1 MPDTTFY
8 GRTDVPA
15 EEGMEEQKVI
25 GSKEVLEAV
34 GILEQYKAGK
44 ANLEAR
50 VIENERWY
58 KGRYWE
64 IIRRQDKAE
73 KDPKNRPPEP
83 TSAWLFNAILN
94 KHADAMDNFPE
105 PIVLPR
111 EKSDIQSAKELQDV
125 VPVIMEQNEYE
136 QTYSDNWW
144 KKLKD
149 GTAVT
154 GVFWNPEKENGLGDV
169 DIKLVDILRIFWE
182 PGVMDIQKSR
192 NLFITDLVDTDIL
205 NDMYP
210 EHKGKMTGGGLDV
223 SHYIFD
229 ESIDTSNKTVVV
241 DWYYKVKGD
250 DGRTI
255 LHYCKFVNDIVLYA
269 SENDPMYRDRGYYDH
284 GDYPLVFDVMFPEEG
299 MPTGFGFVDIC
310 KDPQLYIDKLGGYIL
325 ETAMMGSKRRFFAS
339 TSTNINRD
347 QFLDWNEP
355 IVDVE
360 GEIDDSRVKE
370 ISIDP
375 LSGHYINVLQM
386 KIDELKETSS
396 NRDVNSGAVSSG
408 ITAAA
413 AISALQEAGNK
424 TSRDMIST
432 SYRSH
437 KEIVK
442 LVIELMRQ
450 FYDEQRSFR
459 ITKPNDMANMM
470 SIMQRV
476 QGAMNGQPMPEE
488 EDDGLDYTFVDM
500 DNSKLRNQ
508 PIGIDSNGN
517 TLYRKPIFDLK
528 IKAQKKNPFSRM
540 EQNERAKEL
549 YSMGFFNADKAQ
561 ESMIALMMMDFEG
574 INEVREQVMQGQ
586 TLLNVA
592 KALAEENAILK
603 GQMMPQ
609 AEGSA
614 PTTNPQPTGGGETI
628 AEGVM
633 DARTPMTD
641 YGTRLAKRSTPHLDQ
656 NNGGATSPI

>member
-1 MPDTTFY
+1 MPDTNFY
-8 GRTDVPA
+8 GQDMPVI
-15 EEGMEEQKVI
+15 EGMEEQQVI
-25 GSKEVLEAV
+25 GSKEVLEATET
-34 GILEQYKAGK
+34 LQEYKRGK
-44 ANLEAR
+44 ANLEER
-50 VIENERWY
+50 LIENERWY

-64 IIRRQDKAE
+64 IIRRQNKAE
-73 KDPKNRPPEP
+73 KDPKNRTPEP

-105 PIVLPR
+105 PVVLPR
-111 EKSDIQSAKELQDV
+111 EKSDIQSAKELQEV

-144 KKLKD
+144 KKLKG

-154 GVFWNPEKENGLGDV
+154 GVFWNAEKENGLGDV

-182 PGVMDIQKSR
+182 PGIMDIQKSK
-192 NLFITDLVDTDIL
+192 NLFITDLVDEDL
-205 NDMYP
+205 LDDMYP
-210 EHKGKMTGGGLDV
+210 QYKGKMTGGGLDV
-223 SHYIFD
+223 NHYIYD
-229 ESIDTSNKTVVV
+229 ESIDTSKKVVVV
-241 DWYYKVKGD
+241 DWYYKVKGE

-255 LHYCKFVNDIVLYA
+255 LHYCKYVNDIVLYA
-269 SENDPMYRDRGYYDH
+269 SENDPIYRNRGYYDH

-339 TSTNINRD
+339 TSTNINKE

-360 GEIDDSRVKE
+360 GEIDDTRVKE

-386 KIDELKETSS
+386 KIDELKETSA
-396 NRDVNSGAVSSG
+396 NRDVNSGSAGSVV
-408 ITAAA
+408 AAS

-424 TSRDMIST
+424 PSRDMISA
-432 SYRSH
+432 SYRAH
-437 KEIVK
+437 KQIVK
-442 LVIELMRQ
+442 LVIELIRQ

-470 SIMQRV
+470 AMMAKV
-476 QGAMNGQPMPEE
+476 QSAMRGEPIPEDE
-488 EDDGLDYTFVDM
+488 NEGTDYTFVDM
-500 DNSKLRNQ
+500 DNSKIRNQ
-508 PIGIDSNGN
+508 PIGIDSEGN
-517 TLYRKPIFDLK
+517 TLYRKPVFDLK

-549 YSMGFFNADKAQ
+549 YSLGFFNADRAQ

-592 KALAEENAILK
+592 KALAQENAILK
-603 GQMMPQ
+603 GQMMPMV
-609 AEGSA
+609 EE
-614 PTTNPQPTGGGETI
+614 TTPDNAPQPTGGGRTL
-628 AEGVM
+628 AEGVTN
-633 DARTPMTD
+633 AQTPMTD
-641 YGTRLAKRSTPHLDQ
+641 YGTRLAQRSTPHLDQ
-656 NNGGATSPI
+656 ENGGATSPV